1 MEIKTGFKGIAG
13 NKGAVV
19 FSLPVWDSRICV
31 INAHFAAHKGNV
43 KQRNEDFA
51 NISASIKFKNGS
63 TLKDHDNV
71 FWFGD
76 LNYRIDNPLT
86 FAEIV
91 TNAETSQFQRLRE
104 HDQLLQEK

>member
-43 KQRNEDFA
+43 K
-51 NISASIKFKNGS
+51 
-63 TLKDHDNV
+63 
-71 FWFGD
+71 
-76 LNYRIDNPLT
+76 
-86 FAEIV
+86 
-91 TNAETSQFQRLRE
+91 
-104 HDQLLQEK
+104 